1 MQPLEIN
8 HVQQSVKHEGIELLF
23 FLKHPYDFSSE
34 TPARHVK
41 VICVKAVGFLSEF
54 ELVKN
59 NVFLLRVFSL
69 ANAKYIFKV
78 ALH

>member
-1 MQPLEIN
+1 MKVL
-8 HVQQSVKHEGIELLF
+8 SFFFFF
-23 FLKHPYDFSSE
+23 FLKHPYDFSSKA
-34 TPARHVK
+34 PARHVK

-54 ELVKN
+54 ELVEIML
-59 NVFLLRVFSL
+59 FLRVFSL